1 MNFDKFVI
9 FEPEETPVAVSQN
22 SPNLSNHSVH
32 CCSPTGAHSMLGC
45 TAYLS
50 LSLDCV
56 KKLSTYGFS
65 DGYDARMVLGQIR
78 L

>member
-9 FEPEETPVAVSQN
+9 FEPKETPVDISQN
-22 SPNLSNHSVH
+22 SPNLSNHSVN
-32 CCSPTGAHSMLGC
+32 CCSPTRAHSTLGC

-56 KKLSTYGFS
+56 KKLNTYGFS
-65 DGYDARMVLGQIR
+65 DGYDPSMMLGQIR
-78 L
+78 T